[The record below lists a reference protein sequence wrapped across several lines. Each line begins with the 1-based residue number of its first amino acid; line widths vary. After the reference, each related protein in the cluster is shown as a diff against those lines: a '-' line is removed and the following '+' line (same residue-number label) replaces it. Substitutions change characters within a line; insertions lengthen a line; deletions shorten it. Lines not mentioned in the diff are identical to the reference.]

1 MDLGSEVQKSSAA
14 IKREQYKKWMTDV
27 KSKSVAQSNPWTKPK
42 KENKTLKSEI
52 SELLKL
58 LVNEKRKDYQ
68 KAISS
73 SAISKVSAQTYDLVT
88 MNDVLKADE

>member
-1 MDLGSEVQKSSAA
+1 
-14 IKREQYKKWMTDV
+14 MTDV